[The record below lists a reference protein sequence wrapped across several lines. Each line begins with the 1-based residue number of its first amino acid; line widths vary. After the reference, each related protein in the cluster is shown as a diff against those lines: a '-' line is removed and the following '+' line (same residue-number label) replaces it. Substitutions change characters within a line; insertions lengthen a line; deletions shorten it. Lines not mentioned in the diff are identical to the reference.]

1 MSYQHPRPT
10 YRVILDKRDITPLIE
25 PRLIELAVTDN
36 RGFEADQLDITLD
49 DADGALEIPS
59 RGAEI
64 RLELG
69 WTGSAI
75 EDKGRYTVD
84 ELEYSGAPDKMTI
97 RARSADLRQSLTTK
111 REQSWHKTTL
121 GDILNS
127 IAQRNTLTAVISAD
141 VKTTQVGHI
150 DQTDESDANFLTRL
164 AKDHDAIA
172 AVKAD
177 RLLFIPAGR
186 GTTASGRALDPVTIT
201 RQSGDS
207 HRFAVADRNAY
218 TGVRAYW
225 HDTRTGRKEEVI
237 VGTDEAPDA
246 PTPTEPS
253 AGNLKTL
260 RHTYA
265 SKRNAETA
273 SKAEWQRLQRGVA
286 EFSITLAKGRPELI
300 PELPVQV
307 RGFKPQIDAAEWI
320 ISRVTHRLSDAGM
333 TTVLEME
340 VLARELPD

>member
-1 MSYQHPRPT
+1 MSHNHPRPT
-10 YRVILDKRDITPLIE
+10 YRVILDQRDITPLID
-25 PRLIELAVTDN
+25 PRLIELVLTDN

-49 DADGALEIPS
+49 DADGALEIPP

-69 WTGSAI
+69 WVGAAL
-75 EDKGRYTVD
+75 EDKGSYTVD
-84 ELEYSGAPDKMTI
+84 EVELTGAPDKMTI
-97 RARSADLRQSLTTK
+97 RARSADLRQGLTTK
-111 REQSWHKTTL
+111 REQSWHQTTL
-121 GDILNS
+121 GSILRS
-127 IAQRNTLTAVISAD
+127 IAQRNALTAVVND
-141 VKTTQVGHI
+141 VFDSIAIAHI

-164 AKDHDAIA
+164 ARDYDGIA

-177 RLLFIPAGR
+177 RLLFMPAGR
-186 GTTASGRALDPVTIT
+186 GTTASGTPLTAVTIM
-201 RQSGDS
+201 RSSGDS
-207 HRFAVADRNAY
+207 HRFVVADRNAY

-225 HDTRTGRKEEVI
+225 HDTRTGRKEDVI
-237 VGTDEAPDA
+237 VGTDEAPEA
-246 PTPTEPS
+246 PATTEPS

-265 SKRNAETA
+265 SKSNAERA

-286 EFSITLAKGRPELI
+286 EFSITLAQGRPELI
-300 PELPVQV
+300 PELPALV
-307 RGFKPQIDAAEWI
+307 RGFKPQIDQAEWI
-320 ISRVTHRLSDAGM
+320 ISRVTHRLTDAGL